1 MAHVKVMVQLAIA
14 SGIPEDRPVNTLHFD
29 CAVAAT
35 GATAIL
41 ADLPGW
47 FSECAPIYA
56 NTVSQNGHRVKMYDM
71 ADPTPRAPIVDTTF
85 NLTSGPS
92 GAPLPS
98 EVAICL
104 SFQGVRL
111 SGQSQARRRGRIYIG
126 PLDTSTVDAD
136 GRPGGV
142 AIGAVADMGDLI
154 LADSVASGDY
164 AWAVYSVTDDSL
176 VQVLN
181 GWVDNAFDIQ
191 RRRGLAPTS
200 RTTFP

>member
-1 MAHVKVMVQLAIA
+1 MVQLAIA